1 MKTVGQALVDEVH
14 IPIPYGFVENA
25 CIKRDIDIESEFTGD
40 VARSDAYKGTL
51 ADCLLSLIQAVS
63 FSEAFKSI
71 VYITLS
77 ARRRFHLLQS
87 RQFTL
92 IADESIEFSCLK
104 AIPAAEGSWL
114 YR

>member
-25 CIKRDIDIESEFTGD
+25 CIKRDLDIESEFTGD

-63 FSEAFKSI
+63 FSEADKSI
-71 VYITLS
+71 GSLSEDQRKAILDNSIGEEEVSLTPKPTVYIN
-77 ARRRFHLLQS
+77 
-87 RQFTL
+87 
-92 IADESIEFSCLK
+92 C
-104 AIPAAEGSWL
+104 
-114 YR
+114 